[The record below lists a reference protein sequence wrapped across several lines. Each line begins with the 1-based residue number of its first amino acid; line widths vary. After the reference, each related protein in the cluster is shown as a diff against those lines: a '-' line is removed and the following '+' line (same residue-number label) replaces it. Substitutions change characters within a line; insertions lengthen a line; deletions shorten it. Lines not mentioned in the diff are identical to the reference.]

1 MALRPGFLRG
11 LAVLIVTSS
20 VGVPCLASLPLAAGP
35 QRQGGQPPPPP
46 APQLPPVFRSGINLV
61 PVDVRVI
68 DRNGKPVTD
77 LKESDFAILENNVRQ
92 QIRHFST
99 SALQPGAAV
108 EAKPLLRTE
117 ETPALGA
124 QDHRVFLIVLGRGR
138 LQEPGRGVDGALELV
153 KKYLMPQD
161 YVGVMAWNR
170 ATDLTTDHARVL
182 NVLERFKKG
191 HEKVEG
197 LLQQH
202 FSGLAA
208 VYGGSEIPAGIQK
221 EIDGIFSGPAVPG
234 VRQIPP
240 APVSDANRMASD
252 TRRTTDA
259 LTTQAI
265 NAATGAPVL
274 TSVGDAVAAA
284 SLGLDMSLD
293 EFVEVNSQSM
303 QDLATLYTGISYL
316 RHVNGEKHLLFVSR
330 DGMMLPRA
338 EDDRGI
344 AAAASD
350 ARVALNILHTGG
362 TRIGGGIDWR
372 IPTSRTIANLTGGE
386 FTSLQVGPAFVQRI
400 DAESRFQY
408 TLGYYP
414 TNSVMDG
421 RYRRIDVRVLRP
433 GLRVLYRHGYFA
445 RQFQAGFDRQRMIIY
460 SRVTAAASYR
470 LDVQDLPIQILLAA
484 SDKAADGSLEVSVQ
498 VQIAPERLS
507 LTEADGRK
515 KGAIDIAVFCAD
527 GGERLVGLSWDTF
540 QFEMTPDAY
549 QRFMQKGITY
559 SGKVGVSA
567 APRHVKV
574 VVYDAGA
581 DLVGSARLQIK

>member
-1 MALRPGFLRG
+1 MSLRLGLLRG
-11 LAVLIVTSS
+11 VAVLIAS
-20 VGVPCLASLPLAAGP
+20 VGGLLAAEP
-35 QRQGGQPPPPP
+35 QRQSGQAPPQP
-46 APQLPPVFRSGINLV
+46 ASPQLPPIFRSSINLV

-77 LKESDFAILENNVRQ
+77 LKESEFAILENNVRQ
-92 QIRHFST
+92 QIRHFSM
-99 SALQPGAAV
+99 SALQPEAAV
-108 EAKPLLRTE
+108 AARPLLRTG
-117 ETPALGA
+117 ETPPIGA
-124 QDHRVFLIVLGRGR
+124 QNHRVFLIVLGRGR
-138 LQEPGRGVDGALELV
+138 LQEPGKGVDGALDLV

-170 ATDLTTDHARVL
+170 ATDLTTDHAKVL
-182 NVLERFKKG
+182 SVLERFKKG
-191 HEKVEG
+191 HEKVES
-197 LLQQH
+197 LLQQY

-208 VYGGSEIPAGIQK
+208 VYGGSDIPAGIQK
-221 EIDGIFSGPAVPG
+221 EIDGIFTGPAAPG

-240 APVSDANRMASD
+240 APVSDASRMASD

-259 LTTQAI
+259 MTTQAI
-265 NAATGAPVL
+265 NAATGATL
-274 TSVGDAVAAA
+274 MTSLSDTAAA
-284 SLGLDMSLD
+284 SLGMDMSLD

-316 RHVNGEKHLLFVSR
+316 RHVNGEKRLLFVSR

-350 ARVALNILHTGG
+350 ARVALDILHTGG
-362 TRIGGGIDWR
+362 TAPMIGGRGFPRIDFR
-372 IPTSRTIANLTGGE
+372 ASTSRTIASLTGGE

-460 SRVTAAASYR
+460 SRVTAAASYGR
-470 LDVQDLPIQILLAA
+470 DVRDLPIQILQATGG
-484 SDKAADGSLEVSVQ
+484 KAADGSLEVSVQ
-498 VQIAPERLS
+498 VQIPPERLS
-507 LTEADGRK
+507 LIEADGRK
-515 KGAIDIAVFCAD
+515 KGAIDIAIFCAD
-527 GGERLVGLSWDTF
+527 GNERMVGLSWDTF

-549 QRFMQKGITY
+549 QRFMLKGITY
-559 SGKVGVSA
+559 SGRVAVSSA
-567 APRHVKV
+567 ARQVKAV
-574 VVYDAGA
+574 IYDAGA